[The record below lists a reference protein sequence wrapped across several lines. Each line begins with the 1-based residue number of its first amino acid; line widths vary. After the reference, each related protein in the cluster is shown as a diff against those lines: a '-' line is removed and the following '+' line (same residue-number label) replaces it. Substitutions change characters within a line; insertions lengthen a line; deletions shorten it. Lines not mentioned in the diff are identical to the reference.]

1 MKYMLLIALL
11 ITCSMPLTASA
22 EFIPDTKE
30 KVNQLVNAIYKAE
43 NSTKYPY
50 GIKSIDTKGNKE
62 YARKICVNTVKNN
75 VKRWKDS
82 VKKGDKRS
90 YLKFLGDRF
99 CPPKAHK
106 KNVNWLPNVRW
117 FLKQHKQGIKG

>member
-1 MKYMLLIALL
+1 MRYVPLIALL
-11 ITCSMPLTASA
+11 LLVSVSFKAHA
-22 EFIPDTKE
+22 EFVPDTKE
-30 KVNQLVNAIYKAE
+30 KVNQLVDAIYKAE

-117 FLKQHKQGIKG
+117 FLKQHK

>member
-1 MKYMLLIALL
+1 MLLIALL

-90 YLKFLGDRF
+90 YLRFLGDRF

>member
-1 MKYMLLIALL
+1 MLLIALL

>member
-1 MKYMLLIALL
+1 MKLVLLIALL

-43 NSTKYPY
+43 GGEKTIYPY
-50 GIKSIDTKGNKE
+50 GIRSINTHSNKA

-117 FLKQHKQGIKG
+117 FLKQHK